1 MPFTFTSLIRG
12 SLLSSEDYHLGHKCF
27 LSCYSSN
34 SDQYV
39 RVNKFILEMV
49 LFPAVETSPFLFGQ
63 GFSYCSQS
71 AFTER
76 GKEKGSSEIEEDR
89 CGEISDPSNSV
100 FCISACIVTVSV
112 QYSSVTEI

>member
-1 MPFTFTSLIRG
+1 
-12 SLLSSEDYHLGHKCF
+12 
-27 LSCYSSN
+27 
-34 SDQYV
+34 
-39 RVNKFILEMV
+39 MV

-100 FCISACIVTVSV
+100 FCISACIVTGPVIIVHILLMGIEYNEKVKSQSKNV
-112 QYSSVTEI
+112 HNEFQI